1 MYHYHYA
8 YKCEIFTGGRYSGYD
23 YYINSYY
30 SVRIPAGA
38 TNMSFSIQI
47 YDDSAIE
54 GYETFNIYIST
65 DLIPNNVRVGSH
77 SRATV
82 TIVDDDCE

>member
-1 MYHYHYA
+1 MQHNTYN
-8 YKCEIFTGGRYSGYD
+8 FTGYSDYNDGS
-23 YYINSYY
+23 YYIT
-30 SVRIPAGA
+30 ILAGM

-47 YDDSAIE
+47 YNDNRIE
-54 GYETFNIYIST
+54 GYETFNLYIDTS
-65 DLIPNNVRVGSH
+65 LPYNVRLGSH